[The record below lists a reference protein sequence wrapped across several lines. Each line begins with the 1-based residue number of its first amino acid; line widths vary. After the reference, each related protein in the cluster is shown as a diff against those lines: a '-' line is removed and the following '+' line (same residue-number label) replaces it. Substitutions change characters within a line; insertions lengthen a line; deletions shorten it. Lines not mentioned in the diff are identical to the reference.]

1 MASFRQNVNGYTGTV
16 DTRVRMNTPDTSF
29 ATVTSAFLDAQVTGA
44 TNNPEEVLLRFNNIA
59 GPATNQIPPGSQV
72 HVAML
77 DLASTVG
84 AAPGHGGN
92 FHAMLTPWQDT
103 DTWNTLV
110 DGVSADGVEAAATPS
125 ATAGNASLN
134 PLVVGGYHSFEMTT
148 DVQAWV
154 NGTRPNY
161 GWVGLPW
168 PNGNDGWGIGLSEN
182 GTELNRPQLRVFYT
196 PSIYI
201 RSITLAPGSVT
212 IVFSGI
218 VGNTYSVR
226 RDAIVNGAYSFI
238 VGTATVQPDGS
249 ATVVD
254 SSPPASAAFYRV
266 SYP

>member
-1 MASFRQNVNGYTGTV
+1 
-16 DTRVRMNTPDTSF
+16 
-29 ATVTSAFLDAQVTGA
+29 
-44 TNNPEEVLLRFNNIA
+44 
-59 GPATNQIPPGSQV
+59 
-72 HVAML
+72 ML

-92 FHAMLTPWQDT
+92 FYAMLEPWQDT

-110 DGVSADGVEAAATPS
+110 DGVSADGVEAASTPS

-154 NGTRPNY
+154 SGARPNY

-168 PNGNDGWGIGLSEN
+168 PNGGDGWGIGLSEN

-196 PSIYI
+196 PSVVI
-201 RSITLAPGSVT
+201 RSITLGPGTVT
-212 IVFSGI
+212 LVFSGI
-218 VGNTYSVR
+218 VGNTYTILRS
-226 RDAIVNGAYSFI
+226 ATVNGTYSSI
-238 VGTATVQPDGS
+238 GTAVVQSDGS
-249 ATVVD
+249 ATFTD
-254 SSPPASAAFYRV
+254 NSPLPGAAYYKI